1 MGADV
6 YNERIDTLLTAMR
19 TMPMC
24 ASSALAGSIL
34 PKVMDSKSRNVDEAT
49 FGVDLHER

>member
-34 PKVMDSKSRNVDEAT
+34 PKVMDSKSRNVDEAA